1 MRATD
6 LLLAARLSRAQA
18 EEQHEIVVE
27 PRAKDALELGEQGPV
42 ILRHNKDDG
51 GGEENRFAQR
61 RGRVGPALQSVRD
74 GAQSAE

>member
-1 MRATD
+1 M
-6 LLLAARLSRAQA
+6 
-18 EEQHEIVVE
+18 E